1 MALEDIARELYGLD
15 PGEFTAART
24 ERVGRARAAGDKQL
38 ATAIGR
44 LRRPTVAAW
53 AVNLLAR
60 RAPGE
65 VSGLLDLGAALRE
78 AQRTL
83 SGDRLRTLTAQRQ
96 QVVNALARKA
106 GGLAAEHGRALS
118 EGVLREVGQTLHAA
132 LADPEVGERV
142 RDGVVTT
149 AVNYEGFGPAGA
161 SLAAV
166 PDVSETEPADRT
178 ARPETGTDRR
188 KADASERKAEA
199 DGRKADAARQ
209 AAEAARREL
218 EEALT
223 MLESARS
230 ARDSARDEVSRS
242 AAEREDLSNRIDSL
256 RAELARVEDQR
267 RFAASAERSAREAL
281 HRAER
286 QLDRAQRW
294 VDKARERVQDG

>member
-24 ERVGRARAAGDKQL
+24 AQVERARAAGDKRL

-65 VSGLLDLGAALRE
+65 VSGLLDLGAALRD

-106 GGLAAEHGRALS
+106 GGLAAEHGRTLS

-142 RDGVVTT
+142 RDGVVIT
-149 AVNYEGFGPAGA
+149 AVNYEGFGTMAA
-161 SLAAV
+161 SLTAV
-166 PDVSETEPADRT
+166 PDVSETDRVARNETVT
-178 ARPETGTDRR
+178 APR
-188 KADASERKAEA
+188 KADASERKT
-199 DGRKADAARQ
+199 
-209 AAEAARREL
+209 EAARRDL
-218 EEALT
+218 EEALVT
-223 MLESARS
+223 LETARS
-230 ARDSARDEVSRS
+230 ARDSAQDEVSRS
-242 AAEREDLSNRIDSL
+242 AAEREDLSRRIDSL

-281 HRAER
+281 HKAER
-286 QLDRAQRW
+286 QVDRAQRW
-294 VDKARERVQDG
+294 VDKAQARIQDDPAHT

>member
-24 ERVGRARAAGDKQL
+24 ARVERARAAGDKRL

-60 RAPGE
+60 QAPDE
-65 VSGLLDLGAALRE
+65 VSGLLDLGAALRD

-96 QVVNALARKA
+96 QVVNALARRA
-106 GGLAAEHGRALS
+106 GGLATEHGRALS

-149 AVNYEGFGPAGA
+149 AVNYEGFGTTGA
-161 SLAAV
+161 SLTAV
-166 PDVSETEPADRT
+166 PEVSETDRT
-178 ARPETGTDRR
+178 ARPETGTVQR

-199 DGRKADAARQ
+199 DGRR
-209 AAEAARREL
+209 AEAALREL
-218 EEALT
+218 EEALVT
-223 MLESARS
+223 LESARS
-230 ARDSARDEVSRS
+230 ARDSAQDEVSRS
-242 AAEREDLSNRIDSL
+242 AAEREDLSKRIDSL
-256 RAELARVEDQR
+256 RAELARIEDQR

-281 HRAER
+281 HKAER

-294 VDKARERVQDG
+294 VDKAQARIQDDPAHT

>member
-24 ERVGRARAAGDKQL
+24 ARVERARAAGDKRL

-60 RAPGE
+60 QAPDE
-65 VSGLLDLGAALRE
+65 VSGLLDLGAALRD

-106 GGLAAEHGRALS
+106 GGLATEHGRALS

-149 AVNYEGFGPAGA
+149 AVNYEGFGTTGP
-161 SLAAV
+161 SLTAV
-166 PDVSETEPADRT
+166 PGVSETDRT
-178 ARPETGTDRR
+178 ARPETGTAQR

-199 DGRKADAARQ
+199 
-209 AAEAARREL
+209 ARREL
-218 EEALT
+218 EEALVT
-223 MLESARS
+223 LESARS
-230 ARDSARDEVSRS
+230 ARDSAQDEVRRS
-242 AAEREDLSNRIDSL
+242 AAEREDLSKRIDSL
-256 RAELARVEDQR
+256 RAELARIEDQR

-281 HRAER
+281 HKAER

-294 VDKARERVQDG
+294 VDKAQARIQDDPAHT